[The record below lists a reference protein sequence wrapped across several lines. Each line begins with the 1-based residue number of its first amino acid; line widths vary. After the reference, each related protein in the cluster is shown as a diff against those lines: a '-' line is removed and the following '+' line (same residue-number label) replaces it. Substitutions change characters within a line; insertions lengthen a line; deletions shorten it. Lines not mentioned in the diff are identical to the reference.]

1 MRPKYI
7 PLIMALLLLPALAC
21 SGILGGN
28 SGNDTTESASSSA
41 SLSGQAPTP
50 TLPPTAAAAAAEANS
65 EPSES
70 SSADSD
76 QLAAQEEPPAE
87 SSDQMDSAGNGDG
100 PSSFVGIIGLDNLS
114 SYRMNFVMDFEGTSG
129 GQPSKGQVVM
139 DVSVT
144 KDPPARHIKMTME
157 GSTVEQLGGSN
168 TVEIYQV
175 ADTVYMYTAA
185 AGGEWISMSAEGMG
199 NGLDENMFLPEEDLV
214 LPDTADCGSTTT
226 TVNGVEAYSCTFG
239 LGDVST
245 EDVTFDNL
253 SGQAWVAADG
263 NYVVK
268 YIFEA
273 QGYSDS
279 STSGPGLFD
288 TGNVT
293 YEYNLTEINADF
305 EITVPE
311 EALSSQSLDLGGMA
325 GGGAAGGDSGGGDN
339 AAAGDMPTM
348 PDATELTSMAGFT
361 SYYTAAGVSQVVEFY
376 RQELPALGWT
386 EDESAGFSDDTTGLL
401 SFENDGNM
409 MMLTISAEGEGRT
422 NVGLM
427 VAPQ

>member
-1 MRPKYI
+1 MRSKI
-7 PLIMALLLLPALAC
+7 FPLILAVLLLPALAC
-21 SGILGGN
+21 SGILGG
-28 SGNDTTESASSSA
+28 SSTEDSADSASSST
-41 SLSGQAPTP
+41 SLSGQVPTP
-50 TLPPTAAAAAAEANS
+50 TLPPTAAAEANS
-65 EPSES
+65 EPSDS
-70 SSADSD
+70 SSSDSD
-76 QLAAQEEPPAE
+76 QLAAQEESEPPEEPPAE
-87 SSDQMDSAGNGDG
+87 ASDQMDSAGNGDG

-129 GQPSKGQVVM
+129 GQPSNGQVVM

-168 TVEIYQV
+168 TIEIYQM

-199 NGLDENMFLPEEDLV
+199 DGLDDNMFLPEEDLV

-239 LGDVST
+239 LGDVSA

-288 TGNVT
+288 VGNIT
-293 YEYNLTEINADF
+293 YEYNLTEINSDF
-305 EITVPE
+305 EIIVPE
-311 EALSSQSLDLGGMA
+311 EALNSQSLDLGGMA
-325 GGGAAGGDSGGGDN
+325 GGGASGGGDGGGSG
-339 AAAGDMPTM
+339 GDVPTM

-386 EDESAGFSDDTTGLL
+386 EDESAGFGDDTTGLY
-401 SFENDGNM
+401 SFEKDGNM